1 MIPSGSCGA
10 ARIGGAKEQRVREV
24 ESTWRSMLL
33 APRQRKP
40 GGKKGG
46 FTPWKL
52 NSSSICECSGVL
64 EAVEG
69 WFLWI
74 SCQKSIGVRENL
86 MSKARNNNRAWI
98 IRNISNF

>member
-1 MIPSGSCGA
+1 MTPSGSCGA
-10 ARIGGAKEQRVREV
+10 ARSGGAKVQRLREA

-52 NSSSICECSGVL
+52 NSSSIYECSGAL
-64 EAVEG
+64 EAVEV
-69 WFLWI
+69 WFQDVFG
-74 SCQKSIGVRENL
+74 SPVKSQ
-86 MSKARNNNRAWI
+86 
-98 IRNISNF
+98 